1 MQNDQAKV
9 AFPKGFVWGAAAAAY
24 QIEGAAD
31 TDGKGASVWD
41 MFTKKPGAIFEGHN
55 GDVACDHYT
64 RYSSDVEL
72 MRELGLMAYRFS
84 VSWPRVLPSGTGS
97 INSAGLDFYERLVDR
112 LLARG
117 ITPFV
122 TLFHWDFPLEL
133 YYRGGWLN
141 PDSAGWFADYTAAV
155 VRRLGDRVRH
165 YITLNEPQVFI
176 GMGHYEGKHAPGD
189 KLALGDM
196 LQAGHHAL
204 LAHGRSVQ
212 AIRAHAS
219 GCQIGFAPVIMPRLP
234 ASDRDADIDAARR
247 ATFDVNTRSSWTHSW
262 WMDPVLLGSYPEQ
275 GLAFYAG
282 AAPRVG
288 ADDLRVIS
296 ERVDFVG
303 LNIYQGVVVE
313 QAPGEYREV
322 SLPDGYP
329 RSGFDWPITA
339 EALYFGPRFCYE
351 RYRVPIFITENGISV
366 RDWVAVDGKVHDAAR
381 IDFTSRYLQALA
393 RAIAHG
399 ADVRGYFHWSL
410 LDNFEW
416 AEGYKERFGLVY
428 VDYQTQ
434 ARVLKDSAHWYRR
447 VIESNGAVAL

>member
-1 MQNDQAKV
+1 
-9 AFPKGFVWGAAAAAY
+9 
-24 QIEGAAD
+24 
-31 TDGKGASVWD
+31 
-41 MFTKKPGAIFEGHN
+41 
-55 GDVACDHYT
+55 YT

-212 AIRAHAS
+212 AIRAHA
-219 GCQIGFAPVIMPRLP
+219 
-234 ASDRDADIDAARR
+234 
-247 ATFDVNTRSSWTHSW
+247 
-262 WMDPVLLGSYPEQ
+262 
-275 GLAFYAG
+275 
-282 AAPRVG
+282 
-288 ADDLRVIS
+288 
-296 ERVDFVG
+296 
-303 LNIYQGVVVE
+303 
-313 QAPGEYREV
+313 
-322 SLPDGYP
+322 
-329 RSGFDWPITA
+329 
-339 EALYFGPRFCYE
+339 
-351 RYRVPIFITENGISV
+351 
-366 RDWVAVDGKVHDAAR
+366 
-381 IDFTSRYLQALA
+381 
-393 RAIAHG
+393 
-399 ADVRGYFHWSL
+399 
-410 LDNFEW
+410 
-416 AEGYKERFGLVY
+416 
-428 VDYQTQ
+428 
-434 ARVLKDSAHWYRR
+434 
-447 VIESNGAVAL
+447 